1 MAASSTSATTRSTH
15 PPSPSRTN
23 SSPLVRSS
31 KPHPPRL
38 RSPSPCSTPTWQA
51 CSSAPRRRPRSRRTS
66 KPSASLPP
74 RYGVSDDM
82 RRLLLAAVA
91 ATLAL
96 PAAAN
101 AQTVATPG
109 LATSVKEFQGN
120 LVFSQFDAATSQFFL
135 TVRRAG
141 AAAPERLSVAP
152 SGRPFDADIGPDSS
166 GRPELIYQRCSPPPG
181 VPTGCDLFV
190 LSLDGTTGERPVR
203 NANDPHHN
211 DMNATIWRGRI
222 AWARDYGSGSTPD
235 PIVYAKALTAP
246 RSRPSTRLPGVP
258 QRRTGDVD
266 RRVSGPTSG
275 RTVQDLEL
283 WGANLALTVSYGCG
297 GCSGI
302 GQSELRLD
310 DLADG
315 SARQVAFQVVGLS
328 GQTLVGPSF
337 FAGRLAWY
345 RACLGDPSGCNGGTG
360 GPWRYALTA
369 RTYQR
374 AAGGARVDG
383 FADTGTVLYEALGC
397 SNDNTDVASN
407 ASCRI
412 DAVPAP
418 AYAATRA
425 PLR

>member
-1 MAASSTSATTRSTH
+1 
-15 PPSPSRTN
+15 
-23 SSPLVRSS
+23 
-31 KPHPPRL
+31 
-38 RSPSPCSTPTWQA
+38 
-51 CSSAPRRRPRSRRTS
+51 
-66 KPSASLPP
+66 
-74 RYGVSDDM
+74 M

-190 LSLDGTTGERPVR
+190 FSLANATGERPVR
-203 NANDPHHN
+203 NANDPDHN
-211 DMNATIWRGRI
+211 DVSPTLWRGRI
-222 AWARDYGSGSTPD
+222 AWVRDYGRGSEPN
-235 PIVYAKALTAP
+235 PIVYTKALSAP
-246 RSRPSTRLPGVP
+246 RSQPSKRLPGVP
-258 QRRTGDVD
+258 QRRRGDVD
-266 RRVSGPTSG
+266 RTVVGPTTG
-275 RTVQDLEL
+275 RTVQELEL
-283 WGANLALTVSYGCG
+283 WGENLALYVRYGCG

-302 GQSELRLD
+302 DQSELRLD
-310 DLADG
+310 DLGDG
-315 SARQVAFQVVGLS
+315 SAKQVAFQVVGLS

-337 FAGRLAWY
+337 FDGRLGWY
-345 RACLGDPSGCNGGTG
+345 KACLGDPSGCQQGQG
-360 GPWRYALTA
+360 GPFRYALTA

-374 AAGGARVDG
+374 SPSSTRVDG

-397 SNDNTDVASN
+397 SEESQGPFN
-407 ASCRI
+407 ANCRI

-418 AYAATRA
+418 AYTATRA